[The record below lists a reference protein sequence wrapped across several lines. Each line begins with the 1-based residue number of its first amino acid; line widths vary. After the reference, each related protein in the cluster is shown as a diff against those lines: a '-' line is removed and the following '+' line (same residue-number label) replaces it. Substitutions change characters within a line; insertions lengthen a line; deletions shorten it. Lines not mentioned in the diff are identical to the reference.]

1 MAERDDDAGGG
12 DEYERDLK
20 RDNQRDR
27 QRHTMSD
34 LADEM
39 AAGPEVGDRTAG
51 QPLPSR
57 PSPETDQGEFPQH
70 ARKGQAESPVEDTHY
85 EPPKRKEGHGQ
96 PHIDR

>member
-1 MAERDDDAGGG
+1 MAERDDDAGRD

-39 AAGPEVGDRTAG
+39 AAGPEVGSSFRRTA
-51 QPLPSR
+51 R
-57 PSPETDQGEFPQH
+57 
-70 ARKGQAESPVEDTHY
+70 A
-85 EPPKRKEGHGQ
+85 
-96 PHIDR
+96 